1 MMKKI
6 VLSALVAAMLPA
18 FAQAA
23 PKNIIYMI
31 GDGMGPAY
39 LSAYRYFQDDPA
51 TKTVENTIY
60 DELWVGVATTYPD
73 DDTIVTD
80 SAAGATAL
88 ATQIKS
94 YNGAIAVNHGH
105 QPLTTLL
112 EIAKTQGKQTAI
124 VSTSQIN
131 HATPASFMAHN
142 KSRKNY
148 NEIADDYVDNKVE
161 GKAVADLMFGGGTQY
176 FVRKDRNLVQEFKQ
190 AGFQYADNWQQLE
203 RLNKLPA
210 LALLAQVGLPSALDN
225 PVKQPLATMTTKA
238 LSLLQNS
245 EQGFVMMIEGSQI
258 DWCGHANDIACAMAE
273 MHDFAKAIEVAKAY
287 VDAHP
292 DTLLVIT
299 ADHETGGLSLG
310 AAGDY
315 AWNKDIIKKVKNT
328 APEIAKALVQ
338 AKEAD
343 MNKVWLEKTALKLN
357 DAEMAALVQARA
369 SAAKT
374 FAKIA
379 GKTLDDQLETEA
391 EALDELAK
399 VVKQHINLH
408 SRTGWTSGAHTA
420 IDVPVLAWGTEKS
433 AFAGMQDNTDI
444 ARKLIHYV
452 KPDKDV
458 QQATTLLSEQE
469 KTKITQQSVHQHQA
483 KQQQAAA
490 QKTPQ

>member
-1 MMKKI
+1 MIKKI
-6 VLSALVAAMLPA
+6 VVSALLSAMLPA
-18 FAQAA
+18 IAQAA

-39 LSAYRYFQDDPA
+39 LSAYRYYQDDPK
-51 TKTVENTIY
+51 TKAVESTIF

-88 ATQIKS
+88 ATHTKS
-94 YNGAIAVNHGH
+94 YNGAISVNHSH

-124 VSTSQIN
+124 LSTSQIN

-148 NEIADDYVDNKVE
+148 NEIADDYVDNKVS
-161 GKAVADLMFGGGTQY
+161 GKLVADLMFGGGTQY
-176 FVRKDRNLVQEFKQ
+176 FVRKDRNLVSEFKQ
-190 AGFQYADNWQQLE
+190 AGFQYADNWQQLDG
-203 RLNKLPA
+203 LTKLPA
-210 LALLAQVGLPSALDN
+210 MALLAQVGLPSALDN

-238 LSLLQNS
+238 LSLLNNS

-273 MHDFAKAIEVAKAY
+273 MDDFAKAIAVAKAY

-310 AAGDY
+310 AEGDY
-315 AWNKDIIKKVKNT
+315 AWHRDVIKKVKNT

-338 AKEAD
+338 AAD
-343 MNKVWLEKTALKLN
+343 ADVAKVWLDKTSLKLT
-357 DAEMAALVQARA
+357 DAEMTALVKART

-374 FAKIA
+374 FANIA
-379 GKTLDDQLETEA
+379 GKTGNDQLETEA
-391 EALDELAK
+391 EALDVLAT
-399 VVKQHINLH
+399 VVKQHINH
-408 SRTGWTSGAHTA
+408 YSRTGWTSGAHTA
-420 IDVPVLAWGTEKS
+420 IDVPVLAWGKERA
-433 AFAGMQDNTDI
+433 AFAGFQDNTDI

-452 KPDKDV
+452 TP
-458 QQATTLLSEQE
+458 
-469 KTKITQQSVHQHQA
+469 TK
-483 KQQQAAA
+483 
-490 QKTPQ
+490 

>member
-1 MMKKI
+1 MIKKV
-6 VLSALVAAMLPA
+6 VLSALFAAMCPA
-18 FAQAA
+18 LAQAA

-39 LSAYRYFQDDPA
+39 LSAYRYYQDNPA
-51 TKTVENTIY
+51 TKKVESTIY

-94 YNGAIAVNHGH
+94 YNGAISVNHSH
-105 QPLTTLL
+105 QPLSTLL
-112 EIAKTQGKQTAI
+112 EIAKGKGKQTAI
-124 VSTSQIN
+124 ISTSQIN

-148 NEIADDYVDNKVE
+148 NEIADDYVDNKV
-161 GKAVADLMFGGGTQY
+161 GNKPVADLMFGGGTQY
-176 FVRKDRNLVQEFKQ
+176 FVRPDRNLVQEFQQ

-203 RLNKLPA
+203 QISTVPA

-225 PVKQPLATMTTKA
+225 PVKQPLATMTSKA

-273 MHDFAKAIEVAKAY
+273 MDDFAKAIAVAKAY
-287 VDAHP
+287 VDNNP

-310 AAGDY
+310 AEGDY
-315 AWNKDIIKKVKNT
+315 AWNKDVIKKVKNT

-338 AKEAD
+338 AKESD
-343 MNKVWLEKTALKLN
+343 LNKVWLEKTSLMLT
-357 DAEMAALVQARA
+357 DAELKQLQQARSTAAA
-369 SAAKT
+369 S

-379 GKTLDDQLETEA
+379 GKPIADQLETEA
-391 EALDELAK
+391 EALKALAK
-399 VVKQHINLH
+399 VVKQHINH
-408 SRTGWTSGAHTA
+408 YSRTGWTSGAHTA
-420 IDVPVLAWGTEKS
+420 IDVPVLAWGKYR
-433 AFAGMQDNTDI
+433 ADFAGFQDNTDI

-452 KPDKDV
+452 SPQMANNGK
-458 QQATTLLSEQE
+458 AETT
-469 KTKITQQSVHQHQA
+469 
-483 KQQQAAA
+483 AAGSH
-490 QKTPQ
+490 